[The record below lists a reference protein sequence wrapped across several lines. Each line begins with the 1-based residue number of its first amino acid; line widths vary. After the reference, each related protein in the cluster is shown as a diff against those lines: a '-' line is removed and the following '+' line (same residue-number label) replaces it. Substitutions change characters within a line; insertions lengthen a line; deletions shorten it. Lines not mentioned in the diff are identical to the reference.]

1 MAESKRTFQSAKMDK
16 DIDDRILPA
25 GTYRDALNVSV
36 DFSEDANVGALEN
49 LKGNELLAN
58 QNILGLSAASNPN
71 AEVIGSIAHP
81 EENKIYYFVTG
92 DNTDG
97 IFEYDF
103 SSPTPTV
110 NTVIVDS
117 LTEVPEVTTVFKFE
131 DAFVTASISQSG
143 VISVASRSG
152 VANVITQT
160 QAPNNTGSAISVTIQ
175 VRVRVPAGY
184 SNYNNYVQGP
194 VTVLQ
199 PSVTAPSPT
208 TTFSSNVATTT
219 ATLNGKINRNNVG
232 VTTVGFNWGYNTAGT
247 ALTASELQT
256 VGPAGG
262 TTVLTVSQNHG
273 TVDFKSDVTLLPSPK
288 LISFIAFA
296 TNSVGTEY
304 GDVKTF
310 NTAAVIAPAINR
322 PPNNHLFIVPGISSA
337 DGPPTQTPNA
347 ESGVD
352 ARQVGYGDW
361 EKADGNYYFTTF
373 ATSDTGVYS
382 NNPAS
387 SGATLT
393 STGVTIYDSGGFGT
407 TTDHNYVLGSSLS
420 SGQYI
425 FTAALAG
432 QTSHEVQIV
441 TSSNATRTAIFSL
454 NFASTGT
461 GTTPFLG
468 TGNSGHYQYNVS
480 PNTPAAFKIG
490 PYESTF
496 TTPGVIIVPISTDNS
511 GAFAAFSGFDATKL
525 DVSITGKTE
534 GTDYNYYICDTGPAI
549 FGACPAVIISANP
562 ATINNDVT
570 SVTHTLNITYN
581 Y

>member
-58 QNILGLSAASNPN
+58 QDILGLSAATNPN
-71 AEVIGSIAHP
+71 AKVIGSITHP
-81 EENKIYYFVTG
+81 EEQRIYYFVTG
-92 DNTDG
+92 DKTDG
-97 IFEYDF
+97 IFEYDAVTGAI
-103 SSPTPTV
+103 S
-110 NTVIVDS
+110 TVIVDS
-117 LTEVPEVTTVFKFE
+117 SEESVTAQTVFTFGN
-131 DAFVTASISQSG
+131 AGVSASISQSG
-143 VISVASRSG
+143 LISVFSQLGTASS
-152 VANVITQT
+152 VSADKS
-160 QAPNNTGSAISVTIQ
+160 PNTTGNAIQQSVQ
-175 VRVRVPAGY
+175 VRVKVPSGFA
-184 SNYNNYVQGP
+184 NYNDFVVGSVSAAQP
-194 VTVLQ
+194 TV
-199 PSVTAPSPT
+199 SAPSPT
-208 TTFSSNVATTT
+208 TSNAINVTSTT
-219 ATLNGKINRNNVG
+219 ATLVGKLNRNTSG
-232 VTTVGFNWGYNTAGT
+232 VTAVGFLWGYNTGST
-247 ALTASELQT
+247 ALTLAELQ
-256 VGPAGG
+256 AG
-262 TTVLTVSQNHG
+262 TTGNNTVNTE
-273 TVDFKSDVTLLPSPK
+273 TVTSVASTFTKDITGLPSNK
-288 LISFIAFA
+288 IISFVAQA
-296 TNSVGTEY
+296 TNAVGTAQGE
-304 GDVKTF
+304 VKTF
-310 NTAAVIAPAINR
+310 ISSAAPLVNR

-337 DGPPTQTPNA
+337 DGPPTQTPII
-347 ESGVD
+347 ESGTD

-382 NNPAS
+382 NNPAA

-407 TTDHNYVLGSSLS
+407 TMDNNYVLGSSLS
-420 SGQYI
+420 SNQYT

-468 TGNSGHYQYNVS
+468 TGNSGDYQYNVS
-480 PNTPAAFKIG
+480 PNTPAVFKIG
-490 PYESTF
+490 PYESSF
-496 TTPGVIIVPISTDNS
+496 TTPGVIVVPISTDNS
-511 GAFAAFSGFDATKL
+511 GTFAAFSGFDATKL

-534 GTDYNYYICDTGPAI
+534 GTDYDYYICDTGPAI
-549 FGACPAVIISANP
+549 HGQCPAVIIEANP
-562 ATINNDVT
+562 TTINNNVT